1 MLSISDYRVNSD
13 WFYIA
18 IAAILVDTF
27 FIFLIKFSPK
37 KPTFGINSLNDWYT
51 RFGIFAVGADVLSLM
66 IGIGFARY
74 IYSLMEFKGSLLF
87 FLLTVILFQLCHD
100 LFFFLAVINPLPR
113 GHNEMIDVF
122 KDYAKENGGRILGV
136 DSIMMISV
144 AFGAGLL
151 KGLPTHINTMVLI
164 LTLYSLCYILY
175 TRS

>member
-18 IAAILVDTF
+18 IAAILVDTIV
-27 FIFLIKFSPK
+27 IFLAKFSPK
-37 KPTFGINSLNDWYT
+37 NPTIKVHSLNEWYR
-51 RFGIFAVGADVLSLM
+51 RFGVFAVSADVLSLM

-74 IYSLMEFKGSLLF
+74 IYSLLEFKGSLIF
-87 FLLTVILFQLCHD
+87 FLLTVILFQFCHD

-122 KDYAKENGGRILGV
+122 KDYAKENGAKILGV

-144 AFGAGLL
+144 AGGAILL
-151 KGLPTHINTMVLI
+151 KGLPAHINTMVLI
-164 LTLYSLCYILY
+164 LTLYSLCYVLY